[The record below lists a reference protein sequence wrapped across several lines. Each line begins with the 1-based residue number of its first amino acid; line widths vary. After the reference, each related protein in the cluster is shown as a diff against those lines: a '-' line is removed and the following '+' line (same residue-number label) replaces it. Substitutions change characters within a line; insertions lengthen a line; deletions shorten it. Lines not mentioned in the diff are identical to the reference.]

1 MQMRF
6 LLFCYFKENRESYYL
21 GVAKLEIYALFITNE
36 ALELV
41 YIQNG
46 QSGYLT
52 PWGPIAGPFKG
63 SQHDRQ
69 KSVGMI

>member
-1 MQMRF
+1 MR
-6 LLFCYFKENRESYYL
+6 
-21 GVAKLEIYALFITNE
+21 VAKLEIYALFITNE

-46 QSGYLT
+46 QSGYLS

-69 KSVGMI
+69 KSVQII